1 MFNYSICN
9 DEKKCTGC
17 SMCAQIC
24 NVGAIKIEPNKEGFL
39 YPQINKEVC
48 RECGKCQ
55 KSCPQNHIEKQNC
68 IQTAYAAWSKNSTLR
83 KESSSGGVFSE
94 LAEWFIR
101 QGGVVIGAVFDSEFK
116 VEHDVIE
123 NIENLYK
130 TRGSK
135 YVQSDTSKIYERVE
149 SFIRS
154 GKKVFFT
161 GTPCQVAAIKDY
173 IKYKKLQENLLTTCD
188 LVCHG
193 VPSPIVWKDFLEM
206 LSKKFKSIPI
216 SASFRNKDSS
226 WMFFNMKIKFENG
239 MEYKKVSQDDSYTR
253 GFLREYTM
261 RESCYSCQYARPERE
276 GDLTLCDFWGY
287 KSEVEED
294 KDTDEGISLV
304 ITNTIKGEQ
313 FFNEIKEKLCV
324 FERTV
329 ETGMRGNQSFHKPW
343 KKPENRE
350 KFWNDYL
357 KRGYKYVAKK
367 YLYSEEEKRLRKE
380 RADKWDRFIHIPNR
394 IVSRILGEKR
404 YSKLKNMLKI

>member
-193 VPSPIVWKDFLEM
+193 VPSPIVWKDFWRCYQRNLKVF
-206 LSKKFKSIPI
+206 LSLHLFEIRTLVGCFSI
-216 SASFRNKDSS
+216 
-226 WMFFNMKIKFENG
+226 
-239 MEYKKVSQDDSYTR
+239 
-253 GFLREYTM
+253 
-261 RESCYSCQYARPERE
+261 
-276 GDLTLCDFWGY
+276 
-287 KSEVEED
+287 
-294 KDTDEGISLV
+294 
-304 ITNTIKGEQ
+304 
-313 FFNEIKEKLCV
+313 
-324 FERTV
+324 
-329 ETGMRGNQSFHKPW
+329 
-343 KKPENRE
+343 
-350 KFWNDYL
+350 
-357 KRGYKYVAKK
+357 
-367 YLYSEEEKRLRKE
+367 
-380 RADKWDRFIHIPNR
+380 
-394 IVSRILGEKR
+394 
-404 YSKLKNMLKI
+404 